1 MTTPAKKSGTQAKK
15 KTTSDPY
22 RDRWISCTP
31 NEVEIRGYYFPWG
44 SKHIPY
50 NTIKAVRSVDMG
62 VLSGR
67 GRIWGTANPRYWA
80 HLDPSRPR
88 KRVGLVLDLGKRV
101 KPFITP
107 DDPQA
112 VEKVIRERAGLG
124 PSESGGR
131 SPVI

>member
-15 KTTSDPY
+15 KATSDPY

-31 NEVEIRGYYFPWG
+31 TEVEIRGYYFPWG

-50 NTIKAVRSVDMG
+50 DTIKAIRSVDMG

-67 GRIWGTANPRYWA
+67 SRIWGTANPGYWA

-88 KRVGLVLDLGKRV
+88 KKVGLVLDLGKRV

-107 DDPQA
+107 DDPGA
-112 VEKVIRERAGLG
+112 VEALIRERAGLG
-124 PSESGGR
+124 PGEPGGG
-131 SPVI
+131 SPII